1 MIPKLIIADS
11 KKDSNMFYATG
22 MLIPD
27 DFVYLQNGNKKMIY
41 IDDLEFNRAT
51 KEAEVDKVIN
61 YSKYGSSVDR
71 DTFSDILINILKD
84 NEIKKVQIP
93 GNFKMKYAKVLLDNK
108 IEIETIDPLF
118 KKREFKNEDEIKKR
132 SKTKLS
138 KQDINF

>member
-1 MIPKLIIADS
+1 MTSKLIIAES
-11 KKDSNMFYATG
+11 EKDSNMFYATG
-22 MLIPD
+22 MLVPD
-27 DFVYLQNGNKKMIY
+27 DFVYLESGNKKMIY
-41 IDDLEFNRAT
+41 IDDLEFNRAE

-71 DTFSDILINILKD
+71 DSFGDILINILKD